1 MTKGAKDYYF
11 LSTIVALVK
20 SRLWPAQAAM
30 YKQQVV
36 ERVLS
41 FAQILFSRHMHCDHL
56 GDKGMGNFK
65 NNQVAAFMAAPT
77 MAPVMQPEFDPNG
90 MHPPQPGA
98 IVSLVACSPWF
109 LRSLLTEFS
118 ATWRVRSFLGD
129 LRLGR
134 SDKHDVSLLS
144 RADRAGFGFL
154 Y

>member
-20 SRLWPAQAAM
+20 SRLWPTQATM

-41 FAQILFSRHMHCDHL
+41 FAQILFTRHMNCDHL

-77 MAPVMQPEFDPNG
+77 MTPVMQPEFDPNG
-90 MHPPQPGA
+90 MHPPPQPGVM
-98 IVSLVACSPWF
+98 VSSTSCFILVFFVLTMTSQPPGEFDPF
-109 LRSLLTEFS
+109 LEIFDWEDLTSMTFPC
-118 ATWRVRSFLGD
+118 
-129 LRLGR
+129 
-134 SDKHDVSLLS
+134 
-144 RADRAGFGFL
+144 
-154 Y
+154 